1 MHFEKDKR
9 QKLLKKFEKLK
20 EDQKEKK
27 FRQINMIA
35 NTEGSTCLIE
45 DLERKEV
52 STSTLMTN
60 SEAAASSFAPPGS
73 AEVTYYSSNLIDK
86 PEAEVIQVGAGSNT
100 VASSSSPVKLKTM
113 EDTDSSAVST
123 VSIGEMC
130 KICHCTG
137 EANVSLIAPCYCSG
151 SLKYVHQECLQR
163 WIKSSDIKRCE
174 LCKYPFAMQA
184 KVSSIVLKYH
194 SRLTFWGK
202 KSAILEQS
210 YSLPYFKDVF

>member
-1 MHFEKDKR
+1 
-9 QKLLKKFEKLK
+9 
-20 EDQKEKK
+20 
-27 FRQINMIA
+27 MIA

-60 SEAAASSFAPPGS
+60 SEAAASSIAPPGS

-86 PEAEVIQVGAGSNT
+86 PEAEVIQVGAGNNT
-100 VASSSSPVKLKTM
+100 VAASSSSPVKLKTM

-184 KVSSIVLKYH
+184 KVSSIFLKYH
-194 SRLTFWGK
+194 SRLTFLGK
-202 KSAILEQS
+202 RVQ
-210 YSLPYFKDVF
+210 F

>member
-1 MHFEKDKR
+1 
-9 QKLLKKFEKLK
+9 
-20 EDQKEKK
+20 
-27 FRQINMIA
+27 MIA

-86 PEAEVIQVGAGSNT
+86 PEAEVIQVGAGSSN
-100 VASSSSPVKLKTM
+100 VAASSASPVKLKTM

-184 KVSSIVLKYH
+184 KVSSSIVLKYH
-194 SRLTFWGK
+194 SRLKIWGK
-202 KSAILEQS
+202 VLCTVCLISSMFCEIFS
-210 YSLPYFKDVF
+210 NRVGS